1 MDVDDVKIF
10 PLGTGALTVEFGREI
25 SVELNRKAISLAKYF
40 DTLPFKGYIESVPA
54 YASTSIFFDVPTVR
68 RTFESHVTAFDAVAN
83 IINTAI
89 PQLNAADDGD
99 GRLIEITVSFSGEH
113 APDLQHVA
121 EYASLGAADVIEIFT
136 AATYRVFMIGFLPGF
151 AYMGEVDESIAA
163 PRKESPRTKVPAGS
177 VGIAGRQTGIYPFE
191 SPGGWQIIG
200 RTDVKLF
207 DPPGTKPCFL
217 RSGDMVRFVNADE

>member
-1 MDVDDVKIF
+1 MDVDGVNIF

-25 SVELNRKAISLAKYF
+25 SVELNRKAIALAEYF
-40 DTLPFKGYIESVPA
+40 AASPFEGYIESVPA

-68 RTFESHVTAFDAVAN
+68 RAFEGYVTAFDAVAT
-83 IINTAI
+83 IVNTI
-89 PQLNAADDGD
+89 LPLLNAAEDDN
-99 GRLIEITVSFSGEH
+99 GRPVEISVSFSKED
-113 APDLQHVA
+113 ALDLKLVA
-121 EYASLGAADVIEIFT
+121 DVANLDVSDVIEIFT

-151 AYMGEVDESIAA
+151 AYMGEVDDRIAP
-163 PRKESPRTKVPAGS
+163 PRKASPRTKVPAGS

-207 DPPGTKPCFL
+207 DSASDRPCLL
-217 RSGDMVRFVNADE
+217 RSGDMVRFVSADK

>member
-1 MDVDDVKIF
+1 MNVDGVNIF

-25 SVELNRKAISLAKYF
+25 SVELNRKAISLAEYLDALAF
-40 DTLPFKGYIESVPA
+40 DGYIESVPA

-68 RTFESHVTAFDAVAN
+68 RTFGSHLTAFDAVVSV
-83 IINTAI
+83 INRI
-89 PQLNAADDGD
+89 LPQLNEADDCD
-99 GRLIEITVSFSGEH
+99 GRLIEIAVSFSTKDS
-113 APDLQHVA
+113 PDLQRVA
-121 EYASLGAADVIEIFT
+121 DYASLTAADVVEIFT
-136 AATYRVFMIGFLPGF
+136 AVEYRVFMIGFLPGF
-151 AYMGEVDESIAA
+151 AYMGKVDERIAA
-163 PRKESPRTKVPAGS
+163 PRKVSPRTQVPAGS

-207 DPPGTKPCFL
+207 DPCFTRPCFL